1 MHLYVSLSDAL
12 GSIEQETRYILIKQI
27 EEALAEKEELEE
39 EEEQEEE
46 ETLEEEEQRLV
57 RQKNCNVCALK
68 WNHFSSIRVLL
79 VYLCAECIHTI
90 KSFLFLSWTL

>member
-1 MHLYVSLSDAL
+1 MHLYVSLSHAL
-12 GSIEQETRYILIKQI
+12 DSIEQETRYVLIKQI
-27 EEALAEKEELEE
+27 EEALTEKEELEE
-39 EEEQEEE
+39 EEEQEVEE
-46 ETLEEEEQRLV
+46 EKKQRLV
-57 RQKNCNVCALK
+57 RQKNCNVGALK